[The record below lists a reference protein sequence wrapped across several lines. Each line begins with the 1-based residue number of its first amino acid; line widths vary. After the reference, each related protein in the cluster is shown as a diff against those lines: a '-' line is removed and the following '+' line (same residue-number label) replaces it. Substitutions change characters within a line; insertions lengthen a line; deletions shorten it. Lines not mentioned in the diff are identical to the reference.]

1 MRERTK
7 NNNLE
12 RVKGMKRQKDGERRR
27 GISREKE
34 EGENV
39 EERMD
44 LSLLRKLSLSENMLN
59 CKQL

>member
-1 MRERTK
+1 M
-7 NNNLE
+7 
-12 RVKGMKRQKDGERRR
+12 
-27 GISREKE
+27 SREKE